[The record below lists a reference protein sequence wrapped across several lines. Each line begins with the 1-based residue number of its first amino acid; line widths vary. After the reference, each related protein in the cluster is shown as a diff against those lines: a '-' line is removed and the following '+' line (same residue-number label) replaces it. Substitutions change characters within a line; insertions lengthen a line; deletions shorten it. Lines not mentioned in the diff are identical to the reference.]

1 MKISFREKRMKMIR
15 TESPRTVGQL
25 QKVLSMYN
33 IMGLPEGE
41 EREKGPEDM
50 FEEMMAENFPDE

>member
-1 MKISFREKRMKMIR
+1 MIR
-15 TESPRTVGQL
+15 TESPTTVGQL

-50 FEEMMAENFPDE
+50 FEEMMTENFPDE